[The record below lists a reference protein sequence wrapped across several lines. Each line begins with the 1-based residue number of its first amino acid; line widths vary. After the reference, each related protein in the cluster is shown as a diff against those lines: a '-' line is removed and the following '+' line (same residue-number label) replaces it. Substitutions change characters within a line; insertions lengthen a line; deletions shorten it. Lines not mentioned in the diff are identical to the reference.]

1 MQISKNYFYLIEKYY
16 NLKLSK
22 NSMKIIHVI
31 KHQKQAKYFND

>member
-22 NSMKIIHVI
+22 NSTKIIHVI
-31 KHQKQAKYFND
+31 KH

>member
-31 KHQKQAKYFND
+31 KH